1 MSRISPGKEGT
12 GSISDHPIEPV
23 TFCESRLTL
32 RGRRRPED
40 WCQCCRCSSRVPS
53 CGSATAGRQSGQ
65 RESDRGI
72 IIDRS
77 SLFDAPRLVIR
88 QQGGG
93 RKDKNDGKTAKH
105 ERGIH
110 QRHLAAKTDIGH
122 LLTCLAIQ
130 MRQNS
135 RMKVT
140 LDIKAKDLKDVM
152 RISGEKRRDAAVL
165 KFLSSSLQLS
175 RRREVLDR
183 FMTGEWS
190 TAGAK
195 GAEKKQAWTVAS

>member
-1 MSRISPGKEGT
+1 
-12 GSISDHPIEPV
+12 
-23 TFCESRLTL
+23 
-32 RGRRRPED
+32 
-40 WCQCCRCSSRVPS
+40 
-53 CGSATAGRQSGQ
+53 
-65 RESDRGI
+65 
-72 IIDRS
+72 
-77 SLFDAPRLVIR
+77 
-88 QQGGG
+88 
-93 RKDKNDGKTAKH
+93 
-105 ERGIH
+105 
-110 QRHLAAKTDIGH
+110 
-122 LLTCLAIQ
+122 
-130 MRQNS
+130 
-135 RMKVT
+135 MKVT